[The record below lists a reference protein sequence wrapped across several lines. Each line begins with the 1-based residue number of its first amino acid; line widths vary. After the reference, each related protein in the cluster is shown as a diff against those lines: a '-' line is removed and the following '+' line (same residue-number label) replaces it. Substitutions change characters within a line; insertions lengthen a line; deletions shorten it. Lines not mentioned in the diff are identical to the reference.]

1 MTEASDANW
10 IRRFHPAEA
19 GSVRLVCLP
28 HAGGSASFY
37 FPMSQALA
45 PAVDVMAVQ
54 YPGRQDRRHEP
65 CIEDI
70 GQLADAIAT
79 VLEPWLDRPMALFGH
94 SMGAT
99 LAFEVT
105 RILESKYDFTPQHLF
120 VSGRRAPSLQR
131 DERVHL
137 AGDDGIVREM
147 LALQGTDAALLADD
161 ELLRMALPA
170 LRADY
175 KAIETY
181 RAEPGASV
189 RAPMTVLTGDADP
202 RVAVPEADA
211 WSAHTSGGFDRKVF
225 SGGHFYLAAH
235 RKEIVS
241 VISDRLFS
249 A

>member
-1 MTEASDANW
+1 MTEASEASW
-10 IRRFHPAEA
+10 IRRFHPAD
-19 GSVRLVCLP
+19 GSSVRLVCLP

-45 PAVDVMAVQ
+45 PAVDVMAIQ

-70 GQLADAIAT
+70 GQLANAIAA
-79 VLEPWLDRPMALFGH
+79 VLEPWLDRPTALFGH

-105 RILESKYDFTPQHLF
+105 RILEAKYDFTPEHLF
-120 VSGRRAPSLQR
+120 VSGRRAPSLHR

-147 LALQGTDAALLADD
+147 LALQGTDAAVLADD

-170 LRADY
+170 LRGDY

-181 RAEPGASV
+181 RAEPGATV
-189 RAPMTVLTGDADP
+189 RAAMTALTGDADP
-202 RVAVPEADA
+202 RVAVADADA
-211 WSAHTSGGFDRKVF
+211 WSAHTSGGFGRKVF
-225 SGGHFYLAAH
+225 PGGHFYLAAQQ
-235 RKEIVS
+235 KEIVS